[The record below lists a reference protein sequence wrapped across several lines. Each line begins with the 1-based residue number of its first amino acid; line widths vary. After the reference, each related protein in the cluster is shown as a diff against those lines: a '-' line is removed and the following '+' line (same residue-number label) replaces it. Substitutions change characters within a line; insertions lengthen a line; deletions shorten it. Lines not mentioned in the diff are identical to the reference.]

1 MTDTFQQSPD
11 KQDQDLIVIGAGAA
25 GMMAA
30 ARAASMGCKVLL
42 LEKNQKVGRKIGITG
57 KGRCNLTNNCD
68 MREFMTH
75 VVNNPRFLY
84 SSLSRFAPA
93 DMMALMEENGVPVKT
108 ERGRRVFPVSE
119 RSFDVI
125 DGLLRYVKRSGAAVL
140 CGRPVLSIKDD
151 IGRKQFTALT
161 DSGSFTAPAMILAT
175 GGLSYPS
182 TGSTGDGLKW
192 ADQLGLTVTDC
203 RPSLVPFTCRELWC
217 RELMGLS
224 LKNISIDIR
233 QEGAEPSKKP
243 LFTEFGEMLFTHF
256 GVSGPVILSASSFIQ
271 QYLRKKHLT
280 YDQAGLTLSID
291 LKPALDPDTLD
302 KRLIRDLDIYHN
314 REMRHALDDLL
325 PKRLISIVLKEAD
338 IKPNTS
344 AHDLTR
350 EERQKLGTVIK
361 HLTLHITGSGGYN
374 EAIITMGGVSVK
386 EIDPSSMMVKTIPGL
401 FIAGEM
407 LDVDAVTGGYNLQ
420 IAFTTGRAAGEGAA
434 HYLKG

>member
-1 MTDTFQQSPD
+1 MTDTNRQGSYQKSAD
-11 KQDQDLIVIGAGAA
+11 VIVVGAGAA

-30 ARAASMGCKVLL
+30 ARAASMGCSVLL

-93 DMMALMEENGVPVKT
+93 DMIALMEENGVPVKT
-108 ERGRRVFPVSE
+108 ERGRRVFPDSD

-125 DGLLRYVKRSGAAVL
+125 DGLLGLVKRSGARVL
-140 CGRPVLSIKDD
+140 CGRNVDSISFDP
-151 IGRKQFTALT
+151 GRNLFTART
-161 DSGSFTAPAMILAT
+161 GSEQFSAPAMIVTT

-182 TGSTGDGLKW
+182 TGSTGDGLRW
-192 ADQLGLTVTDC
+192 ASHLGLDVTDC

-224 LKNISIDIR
+224 LKNISIRIR
-233 QEGAEPSKKP
+233 REEDHSSEP
-243 LFTEFGEMLFTHF
+243 LFSEFGEMLFTHF

-271 QYLRKKHLT
+271 QYLRKKHLA
-280 YDQAGLTLSID
+280 YEQAGLVLSID
-291 LKPALDPDTLD
+291 LKPALDKETLD
-302 KRLIRDLDIYHN
+302 KRLIRDLETYHN
-314 REMRHALDDLL
+314 SEMRHALEDLL

-338 IKPNTS
+338 VRPNKV

-350 EERQKLGTVIK
+350 EERQRLVDVLKDLP
-361 HLTLHITGSGGYN
+361 LHITGCGGYN

-386 EIDPSSMMVKTIPGL
+386 EIDPSTMMVKTIPGL
-401 FIAGEM
+401 FMAGEM

-434 HYLKG
+434 RFLKG